1 METNLAELESQLEA
15 SKREMSEAMAAAAAK
30 QRLLASES
38 VAEESQGQTDAIR
51 RLEQQLAEAV
61 RSYCSCL
68 WLFLK

>member
-61 RSYCSCL
+61 RS
-68 WLFLK
+68 

>member
-15 SKREMSEAMAAAAAK
+15 SKHEMSEAMAAAVAK

-61 RSYCSCL
+61 RS
-68 WLFLK
+68 